1 MSKTTASK
9 HRSNDTVSDVACTVC
24 GCVCD
29 DLQLTIRNNSICG
42 VQNGCSLS
50 EPWFADSFTLAA
62 GAEAVH
68 VDGQAVD
75 FTTGVQRAAEL
86 LRASQLPLVYG
97 LSRSSTPGQRQ
108 AVRLA
113 DAIGAV
119 IDTTASTC
127 HAPSIM
133 ALQAVGESTCSL
145 GEVKNRSDL
154 VVYWGSNP
162 VQSHPR
168 HMEKYVE
175 AVGMWVPQGRTD
187 RHLMVVDTRPTETSE
202 LADSFIQ
209 VAPGGD
215 FELMAA
221 LRMVLQGHE
230 LTGSEVAGVDVGEI
244 RKMARRFKE
253 CQYGVIFFGLGITR
267 CGVPHANVE
276 MLLRLVTDLNR
287 YTRFVVRRMRIPG
300 DVAGADSVL
309 CWQTGFPFSVS
320 LNRSYPRYSPGEYSA
335 NPLLERQEV
344 DTAVLVGTEGVNKLS
359 PAAQA
364 YLKTIP
370 TIVLD
375 YPNVSLPFEPTVLF
389 RTGVY
394 GLHYHGTA
402 YRMDEMP
409 IPLTACLSTDLPSD
423 HHVLAAIRSNL
434 QETRTA

>member
-1 MSKTTASK
+1 M
-9 HRSNDTVSDVACTVC
+9 C

-29 DLQLTIRNNSICG
+29 DLQLDIHDNAIAS

-50 EPWFADSFTLAA
+50 EPWFAESFQLTKSAA
-62 GAEAVH
+62 AVQ
-68 VDGQAVD
+68 VNGRPVD
-75 FTTGVQRAAEL
+75 FETGLQRATEL
-86 LRASQLPLVYG
+86 LRSSRSPLVYG

-162 VQSHPR
+162 MKSHPR

-175 AVGMWVPQGRTD
+175 AAGMWVPNGRTD
-187 RHLMVVDTRPTETSE
+187 RHLMVIDTKPTETSE

-209 VAPGGD
+209 VAPGRD

-221 LRMVLQGHE
+221 LRMVLQGQE
-230 LTGSEVAGVDVGEI
+230 LTGSEIARVEVAEI
-244 RKMARRFKE
+244 QEMARRFKE

-320 LNRSYPRYSPGEYSA
+320 LNRAYPRYNPGEYSA
-335 NPLLERQEV
+335 NPLLERQEADV
-344 DTAVLVGTEGVNKLS
+344 AVLVGTEGVNKLS
-359 PAAQA
+359 LAAQA
-364 YLKTIP
+364 NLQSIP

-409 IPLTACLSTDLPSD
+409 IPLKACLSTDLPSD
-423 HHVLAAIRSNL
+423 HYVLAAIRSNL